1 MSRRLYSSL
10 ICGALLSTAPNAA
23 GAQDPAR
30 SIQSLDSA
38 WARAYATHDTTLALQ
53 LFADDLMVTS
63 VSGAL
68 KDRTAELGDIRAQAG
83 LQMEYFRTSGTS
95 IRIFEGTAIV
105 TGLAEW
111 KYTHNGQVSN
121 PRRRYTS
128 VYVRGG
134 PLGWRIVAVHMGRAP
149 DA

>member
-1 MSRRLYSSL
+1 MSQRFCLSL
-10 ICGALLSTAPNAA
+10 ICGAVLCAAPNAA
-23 GAQDPAR
+23 TAQDPKPAL
-30 SIQSLDSA
+30 QALDSA

-68 KDRTAELGDIRAQAG
+68 KDRNAELADIRRQAG
-83 LQMEYFRTSGTS
+83 LQMEFFRTSGTS
-95 IRIFEGTAIV
+95 VRIYENTAVV

-111 KYTHNGQVSN
+111 KYTSNGQVSS
-121 PRRRYTS
+121 PRRRYTA
-128 VYVRGG
+128 VYVKGG
-134 PLGWRIVAVHMGRAP
+134 PLGWRMVALHMGRAP